1 MERKSILVTLM
12 LLAVVL
18 LAGCSSDD
26 ENKSLVVWDISPVVF
41 HVFITDSE
49 GHDLLDSTYQDNI
62 IKEVTATYQDETY
75 PLTTDLEFYDKK
87 YGKASTRAYHPTF
100 YGLLLR
106 PYWSHKTF
114 TNNGFE
120 ITFGEFNGTENV
132 DKREITLNMPYN
144 QQLRLAYK
152 NSFRWSNGD
161 PDKKTV
167 FYLND
172 QELTDEAGRYGY
184 FNFRFSKTRGYEY
197 IASEVK

>member
-1 MERKSILVTLM
+1 MV
-12 LLAVVL
+12 
-18 LAGCSSDD
+18 
-26 ENKSLVVWDISPVVF
+26 
-41 HVFITDSE
+41 
-49 GHDLLDSTYQDNI
+49 
-62 IKEVTATYQDETY
+62 
-75 PLTTDLEFYDKK
+75 
-87 YGKASTRAYHPTF
+87 
-100 YGLLLR
+100 
-106 PYWSHKTF
+106 
-114 TNNGFE
+114 
-120 ITFGEFNGTENV
+120 
-132 DKREITLNMPYN
+132 EITLNMPYN

>member
-1 MERKSILVTLM
+1 M

-49 GHDLLDSTYQDNI
+49 GHDLLDSTYHDNI

-87 YGKASTRAYHPTF
+87 YGKASTRAYRPTF

>member
-49 GHDLLDSTYQDNI
+49 GHDLLDSTYHDNI

-87 YGKASTRAYHPTF
+87 YGKASTRAYRPHFLRTSTTS
-100 YGLLLR
+100 LLE
-106 PYWSHKTF
+106 S
-114 TNNGFE
+114 
-120 ITFGEFNGTENV
+120 
-132 DKREITLNMPYN
+132 
-144 QQLRLAYK
+144 
-152 NSFRWSNGD
+152 
-161 PDKKTV
+161 
-167 FYLND
+167 
-172 QELTDEAGRYGY
+172 
-184 FNFRFSKTRGYEY
+184 
-197 IASEVK
+197 